1 MTELLLAPAA
11 LLLAA
16 AASDLRSREIPD
28 AIPALLALSGFGW
41 LAMLSGPQ
49 ALAWGLIASLLAFA
63 LGVVAFRHAQLG
75 GGDVKLIAALMPWLP
90 GDRVGA
96 FALVTAIAGGLL
108 CLAIAAIRFASVAR
122 RDGAAA
128 ALGAARSATAPY
140 AVAIAAGGLAA
151 LPWGRV

>member
-16 AASDLRSREIPD
+16 AVSDLRTREIPD
-28 AIPALLALSGFGW
+28 AIPALMALSGFGW
-41 LAMLSGPQ
+41 LGVFVGPQ
-49 ALAWGLIASLLAFA
+49 ALGWGVLASVMAFA
-63 LGVVAFRHAQLG
+63 LGALAFRFAQLG

-90 GDRVGA
+90 DDRIGA
-96 FALVTAIAGGLL
+96 FALVTAIAGGVL
-108 CLAIAAIRFASVAR
+108 CMTVAAARFASVAR

-140 AVAIAAGGLAA
+140 AVAIAAGGLLA